1 MFQTFFYDD
10 GPVCGSC
17 DSLAGSQ
24 DYCGKISELLFCVGT
39 DVIGIMEHWKK
50 KFRV

>member
-1 MFQTFFYDD
+1 MFWTFFYDD
-10 GPVCGSC
+10 GPGYGSC
-17 DSLAGSQ
+17 DSSAGDR
-24 DYCGKISELLFCVGT
+24 DYCGKISELLFCVKT